1 MSGDKESEVFVLL
14 AVVVGTILLFL
25 VMALLLVLPALWR

>member
-1 MSGDKESEVFVLL
+1 MSDGKEPEVYVLL
-14 AVVVGTILLFL
+14 AAVVGTVLLFL